1 MPTFR
6 KSPPELVARF
16 SELALLAGDADRK
29 QMFGYPSCVLRGNMF
44 MSLHEDALILR
55 LSETDRTELAEHH
68 GGTVFEPMPGR
79 PMREYMVVPAELV
92 YTDAAE
98 EWVRRS
104 RSYAEQLPAKKP
116 KPPKQPRK

>member
-44 MSLHEDALILR
+44 MSLHEDSLILR
-55 LSETDRTELAEHH
+55 LSEADRAELAQH

-79 PMREYMVVPAELV
+79 PMREYMVIPAGMV
-92 YTDAAE
+92 YTDAAD
-98 EWVRRS
+98 EWVRKS
-104 RSYAEQLPAKKP
+104 RDYAEQLPAKKP
-116 KPPKQPRK
+116 KQRK